1 MAENACVGPR
11 VLRAGA
17 TALLAM
23 SSVSVNRQCVP
34 IPNRHPQTETRLH
47 QGHML
52 PGPTKESRPGAH
64 GNLTLS
70 FSLHRL

>member
-17 TALLAM
+17 MVLAT